1 MALNIFVT
9 TTTLKPA
16 QIFTFPT
23 ATFVEF
29 HHLTNQLVKENEGD
43 KNMKTFRQTMGL
55 FLAGDRRVQFMKVFL
70 RSFGWFVGVSVLS
83 ASMVAQTTSATRY
96 DAAIQSKVSRQLA
109 SKKEFHNVNAVV
121 EDGIVTLSG
130 SVDLY
135 QQKLDA
141 ARRIRKTENLQ
152 GVRNLIA
159 VSGKNVADA
168 DLAAQLDR
176 ELYYDRLGYDNA
188 FNFVTASVENG
199 VATINGETRTEAGRD
214 SALALVDR
222 TPGVKDVVNNTK
234 VAPVSNFDDDI
245 RIRAMRAIYRD
256 PVLGRYAIDPAKPIR
271 IVVDHGTLSL
281 YGVVGS
287 TMDKQI
293 AGIRAN
299 QVFGAFT
306 VHNNLEVA
314 NKS

>member
-1 MALNIFVT
+1 
-9 TTTLKPA
+9 
-16 QIFTFPT
+16 
-23 ATFVEF
+23 
-29 HHLTNQLVKENEGD
+29 
-43 KNMKTFRQTMGL
+43 MKTFRQTMSS
-55 FLAGDRRVQFMKVFL
+55 FLAGDRRIQFMKAFL

-109 SKKEFHNVNAVV
+109 GKKEFHNVNAVV

-135 QQKLDA
+135 RQKLDA
-141 ARRIRKTENLQ
+141 ARKIRKTENLQ

-159 VSGKNVADA
+159 VNGKNVADA
-168 DLAAQLDR
+168 DLAARLDR
-176 ELYYDRLGYDNA
+176 KLYYDRLGYDIA

-256 PVLGRYAIDPAKPIR
+256 PALGRYAIDPAKPIR
-271 IVVDHGTLSL
+271 IVVDRGTLSL
-281 YGVVGS
+281 FGVVS
-287 TMDKQI
+287 SSADKQI
-293 AGIRAN
+293 AGIRAG
-299 QVFGAFT
+299 QVSGAFA

-314 NKS
+314 GKS